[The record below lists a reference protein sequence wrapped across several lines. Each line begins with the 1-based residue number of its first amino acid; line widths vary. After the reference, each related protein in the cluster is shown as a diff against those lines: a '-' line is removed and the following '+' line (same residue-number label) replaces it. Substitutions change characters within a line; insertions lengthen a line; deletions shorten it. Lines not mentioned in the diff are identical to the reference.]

1 MQFVK
6 VHKKKK
12 LTISVLNCFI
22 YALPIEIDWKILH
35 VQMHILNAN
44 NYEELCLNQEQNK
57 QEELA
62 L

>member
-1 MQFVK
+1 ME
-6 VHKKKK
+6 
-12 LTISVLNCFI
+12 LG
-22 YALPIEIDWKILH
+22 WKILH
-35 VQMHILNAN
+35 VQMRILNAY